1 MRINKKVAKGKCLDL
16 FYKFSDLI
24 LKEMYG
30 D

>member
-16 FYKFSDLI
+16 FLQI
-24 LKEMYG
+24 LLLNLKEMYG